1 MPGNALRAGPVKGPA
16 RIAAAQLP
24 AKETERDSGIRVA
37 GPRGVL
43 GDVCECPAAQAT
55 GGLAA
60 LSDERTLWLRRL
72 LDAEL
77 AAERRG
83 YERGIGDGY
92 AQCAAEVKAA
102 EHAIATGIRRACGPD
117 DRWQLRGEP
126 RTRETFAEPHPDD
139 YVPRRG
145 QESNVA

>member
-1 MPGNALRAGPVKGPA
+1 MPGNALWASSPREGPA
-16 RIAAAQLP
+16 HIAAQLP
-24 AKETERDSGIRVA
+24 ARATDASRVT
-37 GPRGVL
+37 GPRGEL
-43 GDVCECPAAQAT
+43 GDACQCPAAQAT

-60 LSDERTLWLRRL
+60 LSDERTLWLHRL
-72 LDAEL
+72 LDAEV

>member
-24 AKETERDSGIRVA
+24 ARATDASRVT

-43 GDVCECPAAQAT
+43 GDVCQCPAAQAT

-72 LDAEL
+72 LDAER

-83 YERGIGDGY
+83 YERGISDGY
-92 AQCAAEVKAA
+92 AQCAADVKAA

-126 RTRETFAEPHPDD
+126 RTRETFAGPHPDD
-139 YVPRRG
+139 YVPRGG
-145 QESNVA
+145 QESTVA